1 MTTWQHNDNVTSL
14 SSGKSVSEF
23 FGRIPVDM
31 DKAGALGRRIKMLK
45 KENRLLT
52 NQTSKSE
59 LESDLKLEELAK
71 ICGLAEKNKKMEEEP
86 ARLFFVAIQVWQIG
100 NENGQTELVRGRA
113 KELPEEE
120 KALMVAQNPGNRLAI
135 ARNL

>member
-1 MTTWQHNDNVTSL
+1 M
-14 SSGKSVSEF
+14 EE
-23 FGRIPVDM
+23 
-31 DKAGALGRRIKMLK
+31 LGRREQRLEFENRKREIMIKMLK

-86 ARLFFVAIQVWQIG
+86 ARLFFVAIQV
-100 NENGQTELVRGRA
+100 
-113 KELPEEE
+113 
-120 KALMVAQNPGNRLAI
+120 
-135 ARNL
+135 

>member
-1 MTTWQHNDNVTSL
+1 M
-14 SSGKSVSEF
+14 SGKSVSEF

-45 KENRLLT
+45 KENRLLP

-86 ARLFFVAIQVWQIG
+86 ARFFFCNNSLI
-100 NENGQTELVRGRA
+100 N
-113 KELPEEE
+113 
-120 KALMVAQNPGNRLAI
+120 
-135 ARNL
+135 

>member
-1 MTTWQHNDNVTSL
+1 
-14 SSGKSVSEF
+14 
-23 FGRIPVDM
+23 M

-45 KENRLLT
+45 KENRLLP

-86 ARLFFVAIQVWQIG
+86 ARLFFVAIKVEQIG
-100 NENGQTELVRGRA
+100 NENGQTEFVRGRA

-135 ARNL
+135 ARNLP

>member
-1 MTTWQHNDNVTSL
+1 
-14 SSGKSVSEF
+14 
-23 FGRIPVDM
+23 M

-86 ARLFFVAIQVWQIG
+86 ARLFLLQY
-100 NENGQTELVRGRA
+100 NLNKLEMKTA
-113 KELPEEE
+113 KL
-120 KALMVAQNPGNRLAI
+120 
-135 ARNL
+135 NLSGGEPRSCLRRRRR

>member
-86 ARLFFVAIQVWQIG
+86 ARLFLLQ
-100 NENGQTELVRGRA
+100 
-113 KELPEEE
+113 
-120 KALMVAQNPGNRLAI
+120 
-135 ARNL
+135 

>member
-1 MTTWQHNDNVTSL
+1 M
-14 SSGKSVSEF
+14 SGKSVSEF

-45 KENRLLT
+45 KENRLLP

-59 LESDLKLEELAK
+59 LESDFKLEELAK

-86 ARLFFVAIQVWQIG
+86 ARFFFVAIKVEQIG
-100 NENGQTELVRGRA
+100 NGQTELVRGRA

-120 KALMVAQNPGNRLAI
+120 KALMVAQNPGNRLA
-135 ARNL
+135 RNLP